1 MSTLREWQQQFIESV
16 ISGDDHSL
24 NIHRNNWR
32 SNLRAA
38 LRAGYPVIE
47 RLVGAEFF
55 GYCADGYIDTQPSR
69 SSNLEHYGGTFP
81 QFLRDFAPAQ
91 SLPYLADVAALE
103 YAIEQLLVTPDDDA
117 QIMVCSPFPILKIWQ
132 CNQPGS
138 AAAET
143 INLDVGG
150 DVLRLRRAGL
160 EVQIEKIAADA
171 QNADGVILAETA
183 QE

>member
-16 ISGDDHSL
+16 ISGDDHML

-69 SSNLEHYGGTFP
+69 SSNLEH
-81 QFLRDFAPAQ
+81 
-91 SLPYLADVAALE
+91 
-103 YAIEQLLVTPDDDA
+103 
-117 QIMVCSPFPILKIWQ
+117 
-132 CNQPGS
+132 
-138 AAAET
+138 
-143 INLDVGG
+143 
-150 DVLRLRRAGL
+150 
-160 EVQIEKIAADA
+160 
-171 QNADGVILAETA
+171 
-183 QE
+183 

>member
-1 MSTLREWQQQFIESV
+1 
-16 ISGDDHSL
+16 
-24 NIHRNNWR
+24 
-32 SNLRAA
+32 
-38 LRAGYPVIE
+38 
-47 RLVGAEFF
+47 
-55 GYCADGYIDTQPSR
+55 
-69 SSNLEHYGGTFP
+69 
-81 QFLRDFAPAQ
+81 
-91 SLPYLADVAALE
+91 
-103 YAIEQLLVTPDDDA
+103 LLVTPDDDA

-150 DVLRLRRAGL
+150 DVLRLRRVGL